1 MGKIDVKKLKKSL
14 SLSHYSLIL
23 DKLGIPI
30 FSKSN
35 TEWRCFSGDRHKNSY
50 DGGTNLV
57 FYPDTKIF
65 TSFSAGRSYDCISL
79 VQTRLNLLGQT
90 CSFLDACNWI
100 LEKTGLDPTKITKP
114 LANNHIYDWSELE
127 RFVRVRKYGNQ
138 LPEYKRNIIDTLPQL
153 YPQAWIDEGISE
165 ETMAKYQIR
174 YYERCN
180 QTVIPCFD
188 DEARLIGVRVR
199 NWDKDRVEQAKYM
212 LLITLNGQC
221 YKFNTNQVFYGINYN
236 KPMIEQTGEVWL
248 GESEK
253 FVQKLDTFYGPKS
266 CALGMYGHQL
276 GLQRRNQL
284 IKMGVKKVV
293 VVPDC
298 DFIGQDDAFFE
309 EWCKSVRRLCD
320 MFKGYCQ
327 VDIVW
332 DDSGELLGPKENAT
346 DRDKETWDKLWE
358 SRERYL

>member
-1 MGKIDVKKLKKSL
+1 MARVDVKKLKKML
-14 SLSHYSLIL
+14 TLAHYDLIL
-23 DKLGIPI
+23 RELGIPI

-35 TEWRCFSGDRHKNSY
+35 TEWRCYSGDRHKNPYNGSPS
-50 DGGTNLV
+50 LI

-65 TSFSAGRSYDCISL
+65 QGYSAGRAYDAIGL

-90 CSFLDACNWI
+90 CSFLGACNWI

-114 LANNHIYDWSELE
+114 LTNTHVYDWSELE

-138 LPEYKRNIIDTLPQL
+138 LPEYSRNIIDTLSPL

-199 NWDKDRVEQAKYM
+199 NWDKDKVEQAKYM
-212 LLITLNGQC
+212 PLITLDGQC

-236 KPMIEQTGEVWL
+236 KPEIERTGKVIIV
-248 GESEK
+248 ESEK
-253 FVQKLDTFYGPKS
+253 AVMKLDTYMGRHNI
-266 CALGMYGHQL
+266 ALGMYGSNL
-276 GLQRRNQL
+276 GIQRRNQL
-284 IKMGVKKVV
+284 IKMGVNTVSYVV
-293 VVPDC
+293 DN
-298 DFIGQDDAFFE
+298 DFIGQDDEFFE
-309 EWCKSVRRLCD
+309 QWREKIQHLI
-320 MFKGYCQ
+320 KL
-327 VDIVW
+327 W
-332 DDSGELLGPKENAT
+332 DGFCRIEIIWDNLGLLGPKENAT
-346 DRDKETWDKLWE
+346 DRTKEVWEQLWE
-358 SRERYL
+358 NREIIE

>member
-35 TEWRCFSGDRHKNSY
+35 TEWRCYSGDRHKNSY

-90 CSFLDACNWI
+90 CSFIDACNWI
-100 LEKTGLDPTKITKP
+100 LDVTGLDTTKLSIPKTS
-114 LANNHIYDWSELE
+114 NHVYDWSGLE
-127 RFVRVRKYGNQ
+127 KFIKIRKYGNE
-138 LPEYKRNIIDTLPQL
+138 LPEYSRDIIDSLPPL
-153 YPQAWIDEGISE
+153 YPQNWVDEGISE

-188 DEARLIGVRVR
+188 DNARLIGVRVR
-199 NWDKDRVEQAKYM
+199 NWDKERIEQAKYM
-212 LLITLNGQC
+212 PLITLDGQC

-253 FVQKLDTFYGPKS
+253 FVLQLDSWMGSKS
-266 CALGMYGHQL
+266 CALAMYGHQL

-293 VVPDC
+293 YCPDM
-298 DFIGQDDAFFE
+298 DFLGKSDEEFE
-309 EWCKSVRRLCD
+309 QWCKSVRHLCD

-327 VDIVW
+327 VDIMW
-332 DDSGELLGPKENAT
+332 DDGELLGPKENAT
-346 DRDKETWDKLWE
+346 DRDKATWDKLWE
-358 SRERYL
+358 NRERYI

>member
-1 MGKIDVKKLKKSL
+1 MGKVDVKKLKKAL
-14 SLSHYSLIL
+14 TLSHYDIIL
-23 DKLGIPI
+23 RELGIPI

-35 TEWRCFSGDRHKNSY
+35 TEWRCYSGDRHKNPF
-50 DGGTNLV
+50 DGSPSLI

-65 TSFSAGRSYDCISL
+65 QGYSAGRAYDAIAL

-90 CSFLDACNWI
+90 CSFIDACNWI

-114 LANNHIYDWSELE
+114 LTNNHVYDWSELE

-138 LPEYKRNIIDTLPQL
+138 LPEYNRNIIDTLPSL

-188 DEARLIGVRVR
+188 AEARLIGIRVR

-212 LLITLNGQC
+212 PLITLDGQC

-236 KPMIEQTGEVWL
+236 KPEIERTGKVIIV
-248 GESEK
+248 ESEK
-253 FVQKLDTFYGPKS
+253 AVMKLDTYMGRHNI
-266 CALGMYGHQL
+266 ALGMYGSNL
-276 GLQRRNQL
+276 GIQRRNQL
-284 IKMGVKKVV
+284 IKMGVNTVSYVV
-293 VVPDC
+293 DN
-298 DFIGQDDAFFE
+298 DFIGQDDEFFE
-309 EWCKSVRRLCD
+309 QWREKIQHFIKLWDGFCRIE
-320 MFKGYCQ
+320 
-327 VDIVW
+327 IVW
-332 DDSGELLGPKENAT
+332 DNLGLLGPKENAT
-346 DRDKETWDKLWE
+346 DRTKEVWKRLWE
-358 SRERYL
+358 NREIIE

>member
-1 MGKIDVKKLKKSL
+1 MGKVDVKKLKKAL
-14 SLSHYSLIL
+14 TLSHYDTIL
-23 DKLGIPI
+23 RELGIPI

-35 TEWRCFSGDRHKNSY
+35 TEWRCFSGDRHKNPY
-50 DGGTNLV
+50 DGSPSLI

-65 TSFSAGRSYDCISL
+65 QGYSAGRAYDAIAL

-90 CSFLDACNWI
+90 CSFIDACNWI

-114 LANNHIYDWSELE
+114 LTNSHIYDWSELE

-138 LPEYKRNIIDTLPQL
+138 LPEYNHNIIDTLPLL

-188 DEARLIGVRVR
+188 AEARLIGVRVR

-212 LLITLNGQC
+212 PLITLDGQC

-236 KPMIEQTGEVWL
+236 KPEIERTGKVIIV
-248 GESEK
+248 ESEK
-253 FVQKLDTFYGPKS
+253 AVMKLDTYMGRHNI
-266 CALGMYGHQL
+266 ALGMYGSNL
-276 GLQRRNQL
+276 GIQRRNQL
-284 IKMGVKKVV
+284 IKMGVNTVSYVV
-293 VVPDC
+293 DN
-298 DFIGQDDAFFE
+298 DFIGQDDEFFE
-309 EWCKSVRRLCD
+309 QWREKIQHFIKLWDGFCRIE
-320 MFKGYCQ
+320 
-327 VDIVW
+327 IVW
-332 DDSGELLGPKENAT
+332 DNLGLLGPKENAT
-346 DRDKETWDKLWE
+346 DRTKEVWEQLWE
-358 SRERYL
+358 NREIIE

>member
-1 MGKIDVKKLKKSL
+1 MAKVDVKKLKKML
-14 SLSHYSLIL
+14 TLSHYDTIL
-23 DKLGIPI
+23 RELGIPI

-35 TEWRCFSGDRHKNSY
+35 TEWRCWSGEKNRNPM
-50 DGGTNLV
+50 DGSPALV
-57 FYPDTKIF
+57 FFPDTKIF
-65 TSFSAGRSYDCISL
+65 IGYTSSRSYDVISL

-114 LANNHIYDWSELE
+114 ITNAHVYDWSELE

-138 LPEYKRNIIDTLPQL
+138 LPEYNRNIINTLPPL

-199 NWDKDRVEQAKYM
+199 NWDKDRVEKAKYM
-212 LLITLNGQC
+212 PLITLDGQC

-236 KPMIEQTGEVWL
+236 KPEIERTGKVIIV
-248 GESEK
+248 ESEK
-253 FVQKLDTFYGPKS
+253 AVMKLDTYMGRHNI
-266 CALGMYGHQL
+266 ALGMYGSNL
-276 GLQRRNQL
+276 GIQRRNQL
-284 IKMGVKKVV
+284 IKMGVNTVSYVV
-293 VVPDC
+293 DN
-298 DFIGQDDAFFE
+298 DFIGQDDEFFE
-309 EWCKSVRRLCD
+309 QWREKIQRFITLWDGFCRIE
-320 MFKGYCQ
+320 
-327 VDIVW
+327 IVW
-332 DDSGELLGPKENAT
+332 DNLGLLGPKENAT
-346 DRDKETWDKLWE
+346 DRTKEVWEQLWE
-358 SRERYL
+358 NREIIE

>member
-1 MGKIDVKKLKKSL
+1 MAKVDVKKLKKML
-14 SLSHYSLIL
+14 TLSHYDTIL
-23 DKLGIPI
+23 RELGIPI

-57 FYPDTKIF
+57 FYLDTKIF

-79 VQTRLNLLGQT
+79 VQTRLNLIGQT

-114 LANNHIYDWSELE
+114 LTNNHVYDWSELE

-138 LPEYKRNIIDTLPQL
+138 LPEYSRNIIDTLPPL

-165 ETMAKYQIR
+165 KTMAKYQIR

-188 DEARLIGVRVR
+188 SEARLIGVRVR

-212 LLITLNGQC
+212 PLITLDGQC

-236 KPMIEQTGEVWL
+236 KPEIERTGKVIIV
-248 GESEK
+248 ESEK
-253 FVQKLDTFYGPKS
+253 AVMKLDTYMGRHNI
-266 CALGMYGHQL
+266 ALGMYGSNL
-276 GLQRRNQL
+276 GIQRRNQL
-284 IKMGVKKVV
+284 IKMGVNTVSYVV
-293 VVPDC
+293 DN
-298 DFIGQDDAFFE
+298 DFIGQDDDFFE
-309 EWCKSVRRLCD
+309 KWRKKIQHFIKLWDGFCRIE
-320 MFKGYCQ
+320 
-327 VDIVW
+327 IVW
-332 DDSGELLGPKENAT
+332 DNLGLLGPKENAT
-346 DRDKETWDKLWE
+346 DRTKEVWEQLWE
-358 SRERYL
+358 NREIIE

>member
-1 MGKIDVKKLKKSL
+1 MGKVDVKKLKKAL
-14 SLSHYSLIL
+14 TLSHYDTIL
-23 DKLGIPI
+23 RELGIPI

-35 TEWRCFSGDRHKNSY
+35 TEWRCWTGDKNKDPYQGSPA
-50 DGGTNLV
+50 LV
-57 FYPDTKIF
+57 FYTDTKIF
-65 TSFSAGRSYDCISL
+65 FGMTMGRSYDCISL

-114 LANNHIYDWSELE
+114 LTNNHVYDWSELE

-138 LPEYKRNIIDTLPQL
+138 LPEYNRNIIDTLPLL

-188 DEARLIGVRVR
+188 DEARLVGVRVR

-212 LLITLNGQC
+212 PLITLDGQC

-236 KPMIEQTGEVWL
+236 KPEIERTGRVIIV
-248 GESEK
+248 ESEK
-253 FVQKLDTFYGPKS
+253 AVMKLDTYMGRHNI
-266 CALGMYGHQL
+266 ALGMYGSNL
-276 GLQRRNQL
+276 GIQRRNQL
-284 IKMGVKKVV
+284 IKMGVNTVSYVV
-293 VVPDC
+293 DN
-298 DFIGQDDAFFE
+298 DFIGQDDEFFE
-309 EWCKSVRRLCD
+309 QWREKIQHFIKLWDGFCRIE
-320 MFKGYCQ
+320 
-327 VDIVW
+327 IVW
-332 DDSGELLGPKENAT
+332 DNLGLLGPKENAT
-346 DRDKETWDKLWE
+346 DRTKEVWEQLWE
-358 SRERYL
+358 NREIIE

>member
-1 MGKIDVKKLKKSL
+1 MAKVDVKKLKKML
-14 SLSHYSLIL
+14 TLSHYDTIL
-23 DKLGIPI
+23 RELGIPI

-57 FYPDTKIF
+57 FYSDTKIF

-114 LANNHIYDWSELE
+114 ITNSHVYDWSELE

-138 LPEYKRNIIDTLPQL
+138 LPEYNRNIIDTLPSL
-153 YPQAWIDEGISE
+153 YPQAWIDEGVSE

-199 NWDKDRVEQAKYM
+199 NWDRDRVEQAKYM
-212 LLITLNGQC
+212 PLITLDGQC

-236 KPMIEQTGEVWL
+236 KPEIERTGKVIIV
-248 GESEK
+248 ESEK
-253 FVQKLDTFYGPKS
+253 AVMKLDTYMGRHNI
-266 CALGMYGHQL
+266 ALGMYGSNL
-276 GLQRRNQL
+276 GIQRRNQL
-284 IKMGVKKVV
+284 IKMGVNTVSYVV
-293 VVPDC
+293 DN
-298 DFIGQDDAFFE
+298 DFIGQDDGFFE
-309 EWCKSVRRLCD
+309 QWREKIQHFIKLWGGFCRIE
-320 MFKGYCQ
+320 
-327 VDIVW
+327 IVW
-332 DDSGELLGPKENAT
+332 DNLGLLGPKENAT
-346 DRDKETWDKLWE
+346 DRTKEVWEQLWE
-358 SRERYL
+358 NREIIE